1 VSQAVKSKSSIQG
14 LKTQACMIKLSIV
27 FSHEFIDAAHAGAQ
41 REEQPVPRDVLSAG
55 ASH

>member
-27 FSHEFIDAAHAGAQ
+27 FSHEFVDAAHAGAQ